1 MTDSSSSRLGRHGRV
16 TVAWR
21 PGAGSRPAARRSR
34 RRPQRTARFL
44 PGRLAAVIVLAAA
57 LAPAGATAG
66 GPGAEPRRFGTAA
79 AGQAAEPRPA
89 AGARE
94 AANEPAPR
102 AVLQRYCF
110 ACHNERA
117 RTGGLA
123 LDVVDMTRPGEHP
136 DVWEA
141 VINKLRT
148 GAMPPAGRPRPDR
161 VTYDAVVT
169 WLETEL
175 DRAALANPDP
185 GRPTLHRLNR
195 TEYRNAVRD
204 LLAVDIDAALLPA
217 DNAAYGFDNNADA
230 LTLSS
235 ALTERYLGAAARVAQ
250 MALGRPRGTPAP
262 ETIFVPTD
270 RDQGVRISDDL
281 PFGSRG
287 GTAFRFH
294 FPADGEYVFQMRPKE
309 SGVAGGFEGVTA
321 EPHQLDVSIDGARVW
336 TGIVQRPEGARG
348 DERNRLILERMRF
361 RAPVTAGS
369 HLVQVYFAAKTSA
382 YVEDL
387 FDPDLRRVPYRAAS
401 GAPVV
406 SSVTITGPMPE
417 TASAGDSPSRRK
429 LLVCTPAPGAAEEE
443 ETACA
448 RTIVSTLARRAYRRP
463 GTGTDLEIPLG
474 LYRNGAARGGF
485 EAGIELAVR
494 GILVSPN
501 FLFRFEDEPASV
513 EPGAPYRISDLELAS
528 RLSFFLWSSIPD
540 DELVDLAV
548 AEKLR
553 DPEVL
558 EQQVR
563 RLLGDPRSQA
573 LVDNFA
579 GQWLHIRNVAGF
591 QPSPE
596 LLFHFDDNLRAA
608 FEQETKLFFDSII
621 HENRSVL
628 DLLDADY
635 TFLNGR
641 LARHYGIPGVYGE
654 RFQRVTLPADSVR
667 RGLLGQGSI
676 LTGTSRANRT
686 SPVIRGKWIMENILG
701 TPPPPPP
708 PNVPDLVEERDPR
721 KVLPMREQMAAH
733 RANPV
738 CAACHAQMDQLGFAL
753 ENFDAIGE
761 WRDIYASGL
770 PIDASAEFPDGTTFD
785 GPAELRRLLMSHAD
799 DFLTT
804 AIDRL
809 LTYALGRGL
818 EATDMPTV
826 RQIKRDAADDDYR
839 FAALV
844 QGVVASPPFR
854 MRMAQDPGDG
864 VSRR

>member
-1 MTDSSSSRLGRHGRV
+1 MGLATRGEIPAAVERRSFRRSG
-16 TVAWR
+16 AWR
-21 PGAGSRPAARRSR
+21 RRAGHGALWHQRNFRRARQAAPALLTCLAAVLGALAPYAPLNAAPPEPAAR
-34 RRPQRTARFL
+34 T
-44 PGRLAAVIVLAAA
+44 
-57 LAPAGATAG
+57 
-66 GPGAEPRRFGTAA
+66 EPTAA
-79 AGQAAEPRPA
+79 KTPTTATESTAASAGQAAEPSPH
-89 AGARE
+89 
-94 AANEPAPR
+94 P
-102 AVLQRYCF
+102 VLQRYCF
-110 ACHNERA
+110 TCHNERL

-123 LDVVDMTRPGEHP
+123 LDVLDMTQVGEDA

-141 VINKLRT
+141 VIRKLRT
-148 GAMPPAGRPRPDR
+148 GAMPPVGRPRPDHA
-161 VTYDAVVT
+161 TYDTVVA

-175 DRAALANPDP
+175 DRAALASPDP

-204 LLAVDIDAALLPA
+204 LLAVDIDPALLPA

-235 ALTERYLGAAARVAQ
+235 ALTERYLGAAARIAE
-250 MALGRPRGTPAP
+250 MALGRPRGAPAP
-262 ETIFVPTD
+262 ETFFVPTD
-270 RDQGVRISDDL
+270 RDQDTRVSDEL

-287 GTAFRFH
+287 GTSFRYY
-294 FPADGEYVFQMRPKE
+294 FPADGEYRFEMRPKE

-321 EPHQLDVSIDGARVW
+321 EPHDLHVSLDGEKVW
-336 TGIVQRPEGARG
+336 TGTVQRPPDVRG
-348 DERNRLILERMRF
+348 DERNRLILESMRF
-361 RAPVTAGS
+361 RAPVSAGS
-369 HLVQVYFAAKTSA
+369 RQVRVYFTAKTSA

-387 FDPDLRRVPYRAAS
+387 FDPYLRRDPYRAPN
-401 GAPVV
+401 GEPRV
-406 SSVTITGPMPE
+406 SSVTITGPFPE
-417 TASAGDSPSRRK
+417 TATPGDSPSRRR
-429 LLVCTPAPGAAEEE
+429 LLICEPAPTAAEAET
-443 ETACA
+443 TACA
-448 RTIVSTLARRAYRRP
+448 HRIIATLARRAWRRP
-463 GTGTDLEIPLG
+463 VSDADLEIPLG
-474 LYRNGAARGGF
+474 LYGDGAERGGF

-501 FLFRFEDEPASV
+501 FLFRFEDQPASV
-513 EPGAPYRISDLELAS
+513 QSNTPYPISDLEMAS

-540 DELVDLAV
+540 DELLDV
-548 AEKLR
+548 AANDELR
-553 DPEVL
+553 DPDTL
-558 EQQVR
+558 RQQVQR
-563 RLLGDPRSQA
+563 MLSDPRSQA

-579 GQWLHIRNVAGF
+579 GQWLHVRNVAGF

-596 LLFHFDDNLRAA
+596 LLFHFDDNLRQA
-608 FEQETKLFFDSII
+608 FEQETKLFFESII
-621 HENRSVL
+621 RENRSVL

-635 TFLNGR
+635 TFLNER

-654 RFQRVTLPADSVR
+654 HFRRVSLPPDSVR

-708 PNVPDLVEERDPR
+708 PDVPDLVEERDPR
-721 KVLPMREQMAAH
+721 KVLPMREQLAVH

-770 PIDASAEFPDGTTFD
+770 PIDASAEFPDGSTFD
-785 GPAELRRLLMSHAD
+785 GPGELRELLLSHSD
-799 DFLTT
+799 DFLIT

-826 RQIKRDAADDDYR
+826 RQIMRQAANDDYR
-839 FAALV
+839 FASLV
-844 QGVVASPPFR
+844 QGVVASTPFQL
-854 MRMAQDPGDG
+854 RMAQD
-864 VSRR
+864 RTN